1 MTAAA
6 NFVNPTA
13 PANRFAR
20 RWRVRRHIRTARLV
34 KVRETHISWVL
45 LAGELAY
52 KLKKPLVLDFVDY
65 STAEKRDEMSR
76 EEVRLNRR
84 LASDL
89 YLGVRGVVLTDDGV
103 QLVEQDDSRADDL
116 LVEMR
121 RYDERDT
128 IAARLERGELARQQ
142 IAEVGRVLARFHANA
157 RRVPVDRAPLLA
169 GGQRFGD
176 ELVTAYPDAGVD
188 SGGDQLI
195 AFYATYRALVRAK
208 IAIVRAAQL
217 ESDGTE
223 LEIFGAGAV
232 HAFVGDGVH
241 RQRLS
246 ETVYTG
252 SGADGERF
260 SISSPVRRT

>member
-1 MTAAA
+1 M
-6 NFVNPTA
+6 
-13 PANRFAR
+13 
-20 RWRVRRHIRTARLV
+20 
-34 KVRETHISWVL
+34 KVRETHISWVF

-52 KLKKPLVLDFVDY
+52 ELKEPLVLDFVDY

-128 IAARLERGELARQQ
+128 IAARLERGELAREQ

-176 ELVTAYPDAGVD
+176 ELVTAYRDAGVD

-195 AFYATYRALVRAK
+195 AFYATYRALARAK

-223 LEIFGAGAV
+223 LEIFRRSVPTEPPRSMACSSSRSAPIAADTTGCWRACSGPHRTASATTSRTSPIPSAV
-232 HAFVGDGVH
+232 A
-241 RQRLS
+241 
-246 ETVYTG
+246 T
-252 SGADGERF
+252 
-260 SISSPVRRT
+260 ISPRR